1 MDHCEFPYGVE
12 TPLAFSALVSL
23 GWLLALVELLVIL
36 ALLARRA
43 AARKDADTDVIA
55 WKYATI
61 LVFAEAAAKAELANI
76 YKARD
81 NLLRTIDPL
90 LGDVLRI
97 SAGLAA
103 EVGKLRAVGAPAKPA
118 PAHPPA
124 AAHPAA
130 GPAAALTTLTAN
142 GPQVIVNLQNAGHG
156 PHDGHADP
164 GHGDHGAKPEPSLDD
179 RLAEVRAAAVV
190 FAEYWKDRSARL
202 ANLQSARDLLNRRGD
217 LPADLE
223 KLRAAATGAPKT
235 GGRGGDATSHRGIHT
250 S

>member
-1 MDHCEFPYGVE
+1 ME
-12 TPLAFSALVSL
+12 TPPAFSALVSL

-43 AARKDADTDVIA
+43 APARTPTLRSSPGSTPRSWSSPRPRPRLSSPISTRP
-55 WKYATI
+55 ATTCCGPSI
-61 LVFAEAAAKAELANI
+61 RCWATCCGS
-76 YKARD
+76 ARD
-81 NLLRTIDPL
+81 SRP
-90 LGDVLRI
+90 R
-97 SAGLAA
+97 SASS
-103 EVGKLRAVGAPAKPA
+103 ERWGAGQAR

-124 AAHPAA
+124 AAHLAA

-164 GHGDHGAKPEPSLDD
+164 GHGDHGAKPEPSLED

-190 FAEYWKDRSARL
+190 FAEYWNDRSARL

-223 KLRAAATGAPKT
+223 AARRGDRRPKT
-235 GGRGGDATSHRGIHT
+235 GGRGGDATSHRGVHT